1 MEKAVGRGGFGKV
14 YLVQEKQDKEWYAM
28 KEMLKARVMLKDSI
42 ESVLNELH
50 FLQMIDHKDRSSKF
64 IANVHYA
71 F

>member
-1 MEKAVGRGGFGKV
+1 M
-14 YLVQEKQDKEWYAM
+14 YAM
-28 KEMLKARVMLKDSI
+28 KEMLKARVLLKESV

-50 FLQMIDHKDRSSKF
+50 FLQMIDSKDRSSKF